1 MSLSELD
8 STLTTKEDKT
18 LTQLQVGYI
27 SVNNITTEQRPAGG
41 ALMMMG
47 RGQVEKEEVRLRNIL
62 RMEEGFTFEME
73 MVSPHNMLSKL

>member
-8 STLTTKEDKT
+8 CTLTTKKDKT

-27 SVNNITTEQRPAGG
+27 SVNNITTEERPAGG
-41 ALMMMG
+41 GLMMLG

-62 RMEEGFTFEME
+62 RMEEGLTFEM
-73 MVSPHNMLSKL
+73 